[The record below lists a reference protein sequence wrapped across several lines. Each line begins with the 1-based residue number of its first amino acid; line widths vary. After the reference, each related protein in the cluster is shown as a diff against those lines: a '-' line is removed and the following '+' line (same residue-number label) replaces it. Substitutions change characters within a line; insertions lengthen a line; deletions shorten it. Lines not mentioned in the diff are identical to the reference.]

1 MQQKTYQL
9 FSNILVH
16 RILFIFRILCVE
28 GADMSDHSD
37 NHNPMLSLKVALPVF
52 TVFWLLFGAVL
63 PCFVPKGPNKG

>member
-1 MQQKTYQL
+1 
-9 FSNILVH
+9 
-16 RILFIFRILCVE
+16 
-28 GADMSDHSD
+28 MSDHSD